1 MEVLN
6 INLKLLWFALVWKT
20 IYIMNTFTT
29 NLGEVLRISANHSK
43 RTFTIRTDVA
53 KYRTIRLSKEEFN
66 SCLNNTVQDWK
77 FFLRKGDDYYKVR

>member
-6 INLKLLWFALVWKT
+6 INLKRSWFALVWKT

-53 KYRTIRLSKEEFN
+53 KYRTVRLCKEEFN
-66 SCLNNTVQDWK
+66 SYLNNTVQDWK